1 MKFARLR
8 SSRKTGTTGRTG
20 KVCQWRNWKAHLNW
34 QENMNAP
41 PRKLA
46 LPKVNNRLT
55 DLKADRDVA
64 AQRSWVA
71 ALTR

>member
-1 MKFARLR
+1 
-8 SSRKTGTTGRTG
+8 
-20 KVCQWRNWKAHLNW
+20 
-34 QENMNAP
+34 MNAP